1 VSESSI
7 DSLQRDFKK
16 IFKPFLQKLNGLRS
30 KYYDELGKDL
40 YEATITDAA
49 QQLEKEI
56 KK

>member
-1 VSESSI
+1 MSESSI

-16 IFKPFLQKLNGLRS
+16 IFKPFLQKLNGLRN

-40 YEATITDAA
+40 YEATIADAA

-56 KK
+56 KR